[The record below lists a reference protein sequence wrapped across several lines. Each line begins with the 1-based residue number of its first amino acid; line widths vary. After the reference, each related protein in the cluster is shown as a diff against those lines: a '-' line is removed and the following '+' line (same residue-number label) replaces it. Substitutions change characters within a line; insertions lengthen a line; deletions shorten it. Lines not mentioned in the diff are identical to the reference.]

1 MIETITEKTAPLM
14 EALSGIFRSFPQL
27 ALYYT
32 TVVRFVFVFL
42 AFLIIGRAILSLLRA
57 KTPPEIWGYLSLPGS
72 HFVPILHWENVIG
85 RDKSVDLHVDIMTV
99 SRNHG
104 TLVRNSRG
112 DWYYSDLDSKSGS
125 KVNGRTVN
133 GPTLIRMGDTLTIGG
148 VDCTLM
154 PPSLAEK
161 QRNVMMREKHSTRF
175 TPWAS
180 LGALSAFQLLT
191 CIQLIAAKGAELSFI
206 VILAFL
212 LFGVSMWAYCAFMR
226 GQGQVCFEMETIVFF
241 LCTINLAVVATS
253 DPGGIT
259 TELLA
264 IFLGMGLFIAMC
276 WYLRDLRR
284 SLAVRRL
291 LVIASVLLLL
301 INIVFGSAS
310 FGAVNWVKIGSYML
324 QPSELVKIAFIFIGS
339 ATLDELYEKKNLTL
353 FIGFSVFCLG
363 TLAVMNDFG
372 TAAIF
377 FVTFLIIAFLRSGQF
392 GALMLVVGACGAGVL
407 LLIRFVPHI
416 TERFATWL
424 HAWDFPDA
432 GGFQQVRG
440 MSAAASGGCF
450 GLGAGNGWFHSVF
463 AADTDLVFPLISE
476 EWGLLIALLAVF
488 SLIALGLFAVRSINF
503 GRSTFFTIAACAA
516 TSLIIFQSCMNVL
529 GSLDIFPF
537 TGVTLPFLS
546 NGGTSMLTSWG
557 LLAFLKAADTRQNAS
572 LAVKSVSDD
581 PEEMFDQQDNDDGD
595 YYARYGSPRETAQ
608 NYDAIYAQE
617 DQYAGKRSK
626 RSRSK
631 LSEDVMDDV
640 VDWLE
645 LDADTEGRQ
654 RRGKGP
660 RSFRRNAGNA
670 GKGIRNRKGG
680 ADK

>member
-1 MIETITEKTAPLM
+1 M
-14 EALSGIFRSFPQL
+14 EALSSIFQSFPRL

-32 TVVRFVFVFL
+32 TVVRFIFVVLAVFIV
-42 AFLIIGRAILSLLRA
+42 GRAVISLLRA

-72 HFVPILHWENVIG
+72 HFVPILHWENVVG
-85 RDKSVDLHVDIMTV
+85 RDKSVDLHVDLMTV

-125 KVNGRTVN
+125 KVNGKAVN
-133 GPTLIRMGDTLTIGG
+133 GPTLVRMGDTLTIGG

-154 PPSLAEK
+154 PPSIAEK

-180 LGALSAFQLLT
+180 LIALSIFQLLT
-191 CIQLIAAKGAELSFI
+191 CIQLIAAKGAELPFM

-212 LFGVSMWAYCAFMR
+212 LFGASMWIYCSLLR
-226 GQGQVCFEMETIVFF
+226 SQGQVCFEMETIVFF
-241 LCTINLAVVATS
+241 LCTLNLAIVATS
-253 DPGGIT
+253 DAAGIT

-264 IFLGMGLFIAMC
+264 IFLGMGLFIIMC

-284 SLAVRRL
+284 SLAVRRI
-291 LVIASVLLLL
+291 LVIGSIILLL

-310 FGAVNWVKIGSYML
+310 FGAVNWVSIGSYML

-353 FIGFSVFCLG
+353 FVGFSIFCLG
-363 TLAVMNDFG
+363 ALAVMNDFG

-377 FVTFLIIAFLRSGQF
+377 FVTFLIISYLRSGQF
-392 GALMLVVGACGAGVL
+392 GALVLVGGVSAAGAL
-407 LLIRFVPHI
+407 LMIRFIPHI
-416 TERFATWL
+416 TQRFSSWL

-450 GLGAGNGWFHSVF
+450 GLGAGNGWFHSIF

-488 SLIALGLFAVRSINF
+488 SLVALGLFAVRSINF

-581 PEEMFDQQDNDDGD
+581 PDEIFEAADNDEGD
-595 YYARYGSPRETAQ
+595 YYARHGRARETSD
-608 NYDAIYAQE
+608 NYSE
-617 DQYAGKRSK
+617 VFTETHQYAGKRSK

-631 LSEDVMDDV
+631 LSEDVVEDV
-640 VDWLE
+640 VDWLDLE
-645 LDADTEGRQ
+645 ADTPARK
-654 RRGKGP
+654 RRARHA
-660 RSFRRNAGNA
+660 RSTKNNP
-670 GKGIRNRKGG
+670 KGG
-680 ADK
+680 ADR